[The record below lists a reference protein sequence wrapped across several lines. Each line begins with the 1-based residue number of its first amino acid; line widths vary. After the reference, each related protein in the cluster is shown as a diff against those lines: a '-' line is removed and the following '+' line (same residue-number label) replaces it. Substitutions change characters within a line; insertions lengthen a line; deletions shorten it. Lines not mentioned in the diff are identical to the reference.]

1 MKDDSHLLE
10 DGHKATLLT
19 TEPSSRGQ
27 DLFSFLTG
35 VVEDMEGATG
45 HVDVELRSKI
55 EALKVETRRLPDPSS
70 FQMNETDASSI
81 CTEQLELASRLDQL
95 EQRLVSLDRKISTV
109 TSDALVTDILKD
121 SSDLWLPVITADA
134 QQRRSNFAGGS
145 SHP

>member
-1 MKDDSHLLE
+1 MKDDSNLLE

-19 TEPSSRGQ
+19 IEPSSRAQ

-45 HVDVELRSKI
+45 HIDVELRSKI

-70 FQMNETDASSI
+70 FQMNEV
-81 CTEQLELASRLDQL
+81 ELASRLDQL

-109 TSDALVTDILKD
+109 TSDSLVTDILKD

-134 QQRRSNFAGGS
+134 QQRRSNFGGGS

>member
-1 MKDDSHLLE
+1 MKDDSNLLE

-19 TEPSSRGQ
+19 TEPSSRAQ

-45 HVDVELRSKI
+45 HIDLELRSKI

-70 FQMNETDASSI
+70 FQMNE
-81 CTEQLELASRLDQL
+81 LELASRLDQL

-121 SSDLWLPVITADA
+121 SSNLWLPVITADA
-134 QQRRSNFAGGS
+134 QQRRSNSAGGS
-145 SHP
+145 SHS